1 MKTIGLDENLE
12 AKRGRENDIGVERN
26 GQLISI
32 ETLLQKLIQ
41 LHSLDRFRL
50 SSLLSSLLFF
60 LLGFIVFWSC
70 GHFSK
75 FQVLQRD
82 WTISNKLKIHSFSS
96 LSHFSSYTTFFSH
109 PLFLSFFLSF
119 FVSLFQLEQRQK
131 YNFFRWKIIET
142 LGKSRSATRNGQIT
156 LIWLV
161 SFFCISLSP
170 SLSLS
175 LSFPIILTFFSSKCS
190 AFFFSF

>member
-109 PLFLSFFLSF
+109 PLFLSFF
-119 FVSLFQLEQRQK
+119 VSLFQLEQRQK

-161 SFFCISLSP
+161 SFFCV
-170 SLSLS
+170 SLSLP
-175 LSFPIILTFFSSKCS
+175 LPLFLLF
-190 AFFFSF
+190 